1 MNSNIITQN
10 SELFSSL
17 ATIIIGAIFR
27 AIEKKKLKKAGLL
40 TDPVK

>member
-1 MNSNIITQN
+1 METIHNN

-27 AIEKKKLKKAGLL
+27 AIEKRKLKKAGLL
-40 TDPVK
+40 KDSAE